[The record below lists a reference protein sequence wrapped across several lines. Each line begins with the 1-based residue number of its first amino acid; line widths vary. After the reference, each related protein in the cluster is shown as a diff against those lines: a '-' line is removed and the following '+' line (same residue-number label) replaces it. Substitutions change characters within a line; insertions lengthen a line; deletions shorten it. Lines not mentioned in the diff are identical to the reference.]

1 MLLQVWNQCS
11 SVCSEQKLEC
21 VPQKFMQLQTNVIIL
36 QNKRSLRGGALQEGD
51 FVLRLSLSDGI
62 KCDPHSQVSPRRVSS
77 YERVPGPSPVSSFFS
92 PCMKSSTCTL
102 LSPIH
107 TPAMVPLAI
116 LCQRHKCLTRGQE
129 AQAFYPP
136 KLLTK

>member
-62 KCDPHSQVSPRRVSS
+62 NVVLIARL
-77 YERVPGPSPVSSFFS
+77 VPG
-92 PCMKSSTCTL
+92 
-102 LSPIH
+102 
-107 TPAMVPLAI
+107 
-116 LCQRHKCLTRGQE
+116 E
-129 AQAFYPP
+129 
-136 KLLTK
+136 